1 MKKIFL
7 CCCLSFI
14 GIATVSAQDMGQPQE
29 EVLSPVETEMGAPD
43 SDLDQ
48 SGREHIEEAELP
60 APVSEA
66 LATGEFSSMEI
77 SEAYRVKDESSE
89 TGAEIFEIH
98 LETDNGLSTIVYFNE
113 EGQMKDL

>member
-1 MKKIFL
+1 M
-7 CCCLSFI
+7 SF
-14 GIATVSAQDMGQPQE
+14 AAAFAQDMGQPQE
-29 EVLSPVETEMGAPD
+29 EVLTPVETEMGAPD

-77 SEAYRVKDESSE
+77 SEVYRVEDETSE
-89 TGAEIFEIH
+89 TGAEIYEIH
-98 LETDNGLSTIVYFNE
+98 LETENGLSTIVYFNE
-113 EGQMKDL
+113 EGQMKDLE